1 MGRCIYVIVYVLL
14 RRYLRYCDD
23 CGVVNVAS
31 LRKLRWR
38 LDLRALRAFMKQA
51 VGSSDL
57 DATHHNT
64 AR

>member
-1 MGRCIYVIVYVLL
+1 MSLFMY
-14 RRYLRYCDD
+14 YC
-23 CGVVNVAS
+23 VVTYVNVAS

-57 DATHHNT
+57 GATHHNT